1 MIIRRVSLWKS
12 ISNDN
17 YFYKTIDRRVVE
29 SYYLLRWKLLSIN
42 IKYQL
47 SIYKGDGYMLL
58 SMVSIGEIKKI
69 KELRGKDSLKSHLQS
84 LGFLPGEKIEVVS
97 ENPSGIILLIKSTK
111 IAINKAMANK
121 IVVE

>member
-17 YFYKTIDRRVVE
+17 YFHKTIDRRVVE

-47 SIYKGDGYMLL
+47 NIYKGDGYMLL